1 MPNGKFTIQASNVR
15 PFRNQATLYG
25 YVDLTIVELGLTFYG
40 CLIHQTS
47 LGNRRI
53 DFPGMPLLTPEGET
67 RKKDNGK
74 PMYIATAAWG
84 RQEVRDAFVD
94 RAIEAVLKLN
104 PDIFG
109 GK

>member
-1 MPNGKFTIQASNVR
+1 MPNGKFTIKASNVQ
-15 PFRNQATLYG
+15 PYRNQLSLYG
-25 YVDLTIVELGLTFYG
+25 TVDLTIVELGLTFHG

-53 DFPGMPLLTPEGET
+53 DFPGMPLLTPDGET

-74 PMYIATAAWG
+74 PQYVITTSFD
-84 RQEVRDAFVD
+84 RPEVRDAFVA
-94 RAIEAVLKLN
+94 RALVAVLKLK

-109 GK
+109 